1 MSIFQ
6 ELKRRNV
13 FRVAI
18 IYVFASWLIVQVVAT
33 IFPAFG
39 YDAAAVRIAVIVQ
52 GIGFIPAM
60 ILTWVFEITPD
71 GIKKEKDVDRSRP
84 PISEISLEI
93 LEALSHRQY
102 FGTSSSRNLET
113 SGLRHGQRYTEHQ
126 QEVFPLILSRLLLPV
141 LLQAANTRMF
151 LRLSCRHKQAKWT
164 EQSVFPIVRRYSFRC
179 ADT

>member
-1 MSIFQ
+1 MFIIQ

-18 IYVFASWLIVQVVAT
+18 IYLVVAWLIVQIVET

-39 YDAAAVRIAVIVQ
+39 FGPTAIRVAVIVQ
-52 GIGFIPAM
+52 GIGFVPTL
-60 ILTWVFEITPD
+60 ILTWVFEVTPD

-84 PISEISLEI
+84 PISQTGPEI
-93 LEALSHRQY
+93 LEALLHRQY

-164 EQSVFPIVRRYSFRC
+164 EQGVFPIVRRYSFRC